1 MRSKLWHWLIVLML
15 PVLASCYPGGAEYYE
30 ELDLVYTNYNNE
42 YDFAA
47 QHTYAVNDSVP
58 KIGDDSFNDPDG
70 DGEPDFMDPVYSVPL
85 LASIRQNMTAAGWTE
100 VDENNSPDVILLVD
114 CMTTTNIYYYYDWW
128 YWGWYYPGW
137 YPGWG
142 WYYPGYYPPYY
153 ITGYRSG
160 TISMRMTD
168 PDPVIGGGNIATNWI
183 GIINGLAEGGTT
195 NLVSRIQASVDKAF
209 IQSPYLKH

>member
-1 MRSKLWHWLIVLML
+1 MRSKLWHWLVVLIL

-30 ELDLVYTNYNNE
+30 ELDLVYTNYDNQF
-42 YDFAA
+42 DFAGR
-47 QHTYAVNDSVP
+47 HTYAVNDSVP

-160 TISMRMTD
+160 TISMRMTN
-168 PDPVIGGGNIATNWI
+168 PDPVIGGGNIPTEWLCL
-183 GIINGLAEGGTT
+183 INGLAEGGTT
-195 NLVSRIQASVDKAF
+195 NLVSRIQANVDKAF
-209 IQSPYLKH
+209 IQSPYLRH